1 MTSNRTWGRAILC
14 GLQKLGA
21 GRVFISPGARGSA
34 LVVAV
39 AEEGI
44 DATIHYDE
52 RGMSFAALGW
62 AMATGRPAVCITTSG
77 SAVANLLPACVEA
90 FHSGIPLIF
99 VTADRPP
106 ELRGTGANQT
116 IHQPGIFGSF
126 VRAQVDLPCPGDLNQ
141 LPAILENLAAS
152 ATGETPGPVHLN
164 VPFPEPVLP
173 ELLAD
178 GESVPCEEGSACQS
192 RIGDIPKASPDLTS
206 RSLPRHFFDSPH
218 GVILVGRLPLAEQP
232 FTAPLL
238 QLSERL
244 GWPLIADA
252 LSGARLLPGVIGHAD
267 WILQSRNVPAPERV
281 LHFGGSLVSKRLG
294 EWMVK
299 CRGENYLQVRRFPE
313 RLDPWHQ
320 SPTIVRAGI
329 PEFLDSLSIQSQSG
343 WRDTWIEANQAASEI
358 LSEVL
363 ETHQIS
369 EPAIA
374 RAVAANSS
382 LLFLGN
388 SMPIRDF
395 NSCVETKSSV
405 FTQIL
410 GNRGASGIDGNIA
423 TIAGISSGSGK
434 PVTAL
439 LGDLTLLHDL
449 NSLALLRG
457 EPVTLVVVNNDGGGI
472 FQFLPLGIDPAERE
486 RFWETPHGMD
496 FTHAAAQ
503 FDLEYHRPA
512 DIPALADLLS
522 QPPHGPRLIECRT
535 DRTANH
541 ALHLEIS
548 RRISQREWK
557 WKR

>member
-1 MTSNRTWGRAILC
+1 MTSNRTWGRAIVC
-14 GLQKLGA
+14 GLQKLGV
-21 GRVFISPGARGSA
+21 GRVFISPGARGSS
-34 LVVAV
+34 LVAAV

-44 DATIHYDE
+44 DSTIHYDE

-126 VRAQVDLPCPGDLNQ
+126 VRAEVDLPCPGNLNQ

-173 ELLAD
+173 DSSTRPEPTL
-178 GESVPCEEGSACQS
+178 CEEGSACQS
-192 RIGDIPKASPDLTS
+192 RIGVAANVSPDLTS
-206 RSLPRHFFDSPH
+206 RSLLGHFFDSPH

-232 FTAPLL
+232 DAALL
-238 QLSERL
+238 LDLSNRL

-252 LSGARLLPGVIGHAD
+252 LSGARQLPGVIGHAD
-267 WILQSRNVPAPERV
+267 WILQSQNVPPPERI

-294 EWMVK
+294 EWMVN
-299 CRGENYLQVRRFPE
+299 CCGENYLQVRRFPE
-313 RLDPWHQ
+313 NLDPWHQ
-320 SPTIVRAGI
+320 SPTLLRAGI
-329 PEFLDSLSIQSQSG
+329 PEFLDFLSIQPQSG
-343 WRDTWIEANQAASEI
+343 WRDVWLEANQAVAEI

-363 ETHQIS
+363 DTNQLS

-395 NSCVETKSSV
+395 NSCVETESSG

-423 TIAGISSGSGK
+423 TIAGISSGLGK

-439 LGDLTLLHDL
+439 VGDLTLLHDL
-449 NSLALLRG
+449 NSLALLRS
-457 EPVTLVVVNNDGGGI
+457 EPVSLVVVNNDGGGI

-496 FTHAAAQ
+496 FSNAAAQ
-503 FDLEYHRPA
+503 FGLEYHRPA
-512 DIPALADLLS
+512 DIAELAELLA
-522 QPPHGPRLIECRT
+522 QPPLRACLIECRT

-541 ALHLEIS
+541 ALHLEIA
-548 RRISQREWK
+548 RKVATREWK
-557 WKR
+557 WTR

>member
-34 LVVAV
+34 LVAAV

-44 DATIHYDE
+44 DSTIHYDE
-52 RGMSFAALGW
+52 RGMAFAALGW

-90 FHSGIPLIF
+90 FHSNVPLIF

-116 IHQPGIFGSF
+116 IHQPGIFSSF
-126 VRAQVDLPCPGDLNQ
+126 VRAEVGLPCPDDLAT
-141 LPAILENLAAS
+141 LPAILENIYAA
-152 ATGETPGPVHLN
+152 ATSENPGPVHLN

-173 ELLAD
+173 DLLAD
-178 GESVPCEEGSACQS
+178 GESVPGEEGSACQS
-192 RIGDIPKASPDLTS
+192 RIGVISKASPDLTS
-206 RSLPRHFFDSPH
+206 RSLLGHFFDSPY

-232 FTAPLL
+232 DAALL
-238 QLSERL
+238 LELSKRL

-252 LSGARLLPGVIGHAD
+252 LSGARQLPGVIGHAD

-294 EWMVK
+294 EWMVN
-299 CRGENYLQVRRFPE
+299 CSGENYLQVRRFPE

-320 SPTIVRAGI
+320 SPTLLRARI
-329 PEFLDSLSIQSQSG
+329 PEFLDSLSIQPRPG
-343 WRDTWIEANQAASEI
+343 WLDVWLESNQAVAEI

-363 ETHQIS
+363 DTNQLS

-395 NSCVETKSSV
+395 NSCVETKSPV

-423 TIAGISSGSGK
+423 TIAGISSGAGK

-439 LGDLTLLHDL
+439 IGDLTLLHDL

-457 EPVTLVVVNNDGGGI
+457 EPVSLVVVNNDGGGI

-496 FTHAAAQ
+496 FSNAAAQ
-503 FDLEYHRPA
+503 FGLEYHRPA
-512 DIPALADLLS
+512 DMAELAELLS
-522 QPPHGPRLIECRT
+522 QSPLRARLIECRT
-535 DRTANH
+535 NRTANH
-541 ALHLEIS
+541 ALHLEIA
-548 RRISQREWK
+548 RKVATREGK
-557 WKR
+557 WTR

>member
-1 MTSNRTWGRAILC
+1 MTSNRTWGRAIVC

-21 GRVFISPGARGSA
+21 GRIFISPGARGSA
-34 LVVAV
+34 LVAAV

-44 DATIHYDE
+44 DSTIHYDE
-52 RGMSFAALGW
+52 RGMAFAALGW

-90 FHSGIPLIF
+90 FHSNVPLIF

-116 IHQPGIFGSF
+116 IHQPGIFSSF
-126 VRAQVDLPCPGDLNQ
+126 VRAEVGLPCPEDLPT
-141 LPAILENLAAS
+141 LPAILENLYAA
-152 ATGETPGPVHLN
+152 ATAENPGPVHLN

-173 ELLAD
+173 DLLAD
-178 GESVPCEEGSACQS
+178 GESVPGEEGSACQS
-192 RIGDIPKASPDLTS
+192 RIGVISKASPDLTS
-206 RSLPRHFFDSPH
+206 RSLLGHFFDSPY
-218 GVILVGRLPLAEQP
+218 GVILVGRLALAEQP
-232 FTAPLL
+232 DAALL
-238 QLSERL
+238 LELSKRL

-252 LSGARLLPGVIGHAD
+252 LSGARQLPGVIGHAD

-281 LHFGGSLVSKRLG
+281 LHFGGSQVSKRLG
-294 EWMVK
+294 EWMVN
-299 CRGENYLQVRRFPE
+299 CSGENYLQVRRFPE

-320 SPTIVRAGI
+320 SPTLLRARI
-329 PEFLDSLSIQSQSG
+329 PEFLDSLSIQPRPG
-343 WRDTWIEANQAASEI
+343 WRDVWLESNQAVAEI

-363 ETHQIS
+363 DTNQLS

-395 NSCVETKSSV
+395 NSCVETKSPV

-439 LGDLTLLHDL
+439 IGDLTLLHDL
-449 NSLALLRG
+449 NSLGLLRG
-457 EPVTLVVVNNDGGGI
+457 EPVSLVVVNNDGGGI

-486 RFWETPHGMD
+486 RFWETPHGMN
-496 FTHAAAQ
+496 FSNAAAQ
-503 FDLEYHRPA
+503 FGLEYHRPA
-512 DIPALADLLS
+512 DMTELVELLA
-522 QPPHGPRLIECRT
+522 QPPLRARLIECRT
-535 DRTANH
+535 DRAANH

-548 RRISQREWK
+548 RKVATREWK
-557 WKR
+557 WTR

>member
-1 MTSNRTWGRAILC
+1 
-14 GLQKLGA
+14 
-21 GRVFISPGARGSA
+21 
-34 LVVAV
+34 
-39 AEEGI
+39 
-44 DATIHYDE
+44 
-52 RGMSFAALGW
+52 
-62 AMATGRPAVCITTSG
+62 
-77 SAVANLLPACVEA
+77 
-90 FHSGIPLIF
+90 
-99 VTADRPP
+99 
-106 ELRGTGANQT
+106 
-116 IHQPGIFGSF
+116 
-126 VRAQVDLPCPGDLNQ
+126 
-141 LPAILENLAAS
+141 
-152 ATGETPGPVHLN
+152 
-164 VPFPEPVLP
+164 
-173 ELLAD
+173 
-178 GESVPCEEGSACQS
+178 
-192 RIGDIPKASPDLTS
+192 
-206 RSLPRHFFDSPH
+206 
-218 GVILVGRLPLAEQP
+218 
-232 FTAPLL
+232 
-238 QLSERL
+238 
-244 GWPLIADA
+244 
-252 LSGARLLPGVIGHAD
+252 
-267 WILQSRNVPAPERV
+267 

-294 EWMVK
+294 EWMVN

-395 NSCVETKSSV
+395 NSCVESQSPAPI
-405 FTQIL
+405 QIL

-423 TIAGISSGSGK
+423 TIAGICSGAGK

-439 LGDLTLLHDL
+439 IGDLTLLHDL
-449 NSLALLRG
+449 NSLALLRC

-472 FQFLPLGIDPAERE
+472 FRFLPLGIEPADRE

-496 FTHAAAQ
+496 FSPAAAQ
-503 FDLEYHRPA
+503 FGLEYHRPA
-512 DIPALADLLS
+512 DIPALTELLS
-522 QPPHGPRLIECRT
+522 QSPLRARLIECST
-535 DRTANH
+535 DRAANH

-548 RRISQREWK
+548 RRIAQREWK

>member
-1 MTSNRTWGRAILC
+1 MTPGSSNRSWGRAIVC

-21 GRVFISPGARGSA
+21 GRFFMSPGARGSA
-34 LVVAV
+34 LVAAI

-44 DATIHYDE
+44 EATVHYDE

-90 FHSGIPLIF
+90 FHSGIPLIL

-126 VRAQVDLPCPGDLNQ
+126 VRAQADLPCPSDPSQ
-141 LPAILENLAAS
+141 LPAILENLVAA
-152 ATGETPGPVHLN
+152 ATGENPGPVHLN

-173 ELLAD
+173 Q
-178 GESVPCEEGSACQS
+178 GEVEDFPLPTLRPPQ
-192 RIGDIPKASPDLTS
+192 IPKSSLKPPAS
-206 RSLPRHFFDSPH
+206 FFDSPN
-218 GVILVGRLPLAEQP
+218 GIILVGRLPLSEQP
-232 FTAPLL
+232 SAALLL
-238 QLSERL
+238 QLSEIL

-267 WILQSRNVPAPERV
+267 WILQSRHVPAPERV

-294 EWMVK
+294 EWMTP
-299 CRGENYLQVRRFPE
+299 CRRENYLQVRHFPE
-313 RLDPWHQ
+313 NLDPWHQ
-320 SPTIVRAGI
+320 SPTVLHADI
-329 PEFLDSLSIQSQSG
+329 PEFLDSLSLQPRPG
-343 WRDTWIEANQAASEI
+343 WRDIWIEANQAAAEI

-363 ETHQIS
+363 TCQLS

-388 SMPIRDF
+388 SMPVRDF
-395 NSCVETKSSV
+395 NSCAESQSPHPI
-405 FTQIL
+405 QIL

-439 LGDLTLLHDL
+439 LGDLTVLHDL
-449 NSLALLRG
+449 NSLALLRDD
-457 EPVTLVVVNNDGGGI
+457 PVTLVVVNNDGGGI
-472 FQFLPLGIDPAERE
+472 FRFLPLGIDPADRE

-496 FTHAAAQ
+496 FAHAAAQ
-503 FDLEYHRPA
+503 FGLEYHRPT
-512 DIPALADLLS
+512 DIPALAELLS
-522 QPPHGPRLIECRT
+522 QPPLRARLIECRT
-535 DRTANH
+535 DRAANH

-548 RRISQREWK
+548 RRMAQREWK
-557 WKR
+557 WKP

>member
-1 MTSNRTWGRAILC
+1 MTSNRTWGRAIVC

-21 GRVFISPGARGSA
+21 GRIFISPGARGSA
-34 LVVAV
+34 LVAAV

-44 DATIHYDE
+44 DSTIHYDE
-52 RGMSFAALGW
+52 RGMAFAALGW

-116 IHQPGIFGSF
+116 IHQPGIFSSF
-126 VRAQVDLPCPGDLNQ
+126 VRAEVDLPCPGDLAT
-141 LPAILENLAAS
+141 LPAILENIYAA
-152 ATGETPGPVHLN
+152 ATSENPGPVHLN

-173 ELLAD
+173 DLLAD
-178 GESVPCEEGSACQS
+178 GESVPGKEGSACQS
-192 RIGDIPKASPDLTS
+192 RIGVISKASPDLTS
-206 RSLPRHFFDSPH
+206 RSLLSHFFDSPY
-218 GVILVGRLPLAEQP
+218 GVILVGRLALAEQP
-232 FTAPLL
+232 DAALL
-238 QLSERL
+238 LELSDHL

-252 LSGARLLPGVIGHAD
+252 LSGARQLPGVIGHVD

-281 LHFGGSLVSKRLG
+281 LHLGGSLVSKRLG
-294 EWMVK
+294 EWMAP
-299 CRGENYLQVRRFPE
+299 CCGENYLQVRRFPE

-320 SPTIVRAGI
+320 SPTLLRAGI
-329 PEFLDSLSIQSQSG
+329 TEFLDFFEIQPQSG
-343 WRDTWIEANQAASEI
+343 WRDVWLEANRAVSEI
-358 LSEVL
+358 LAEVL
-363 ETHQIS
+363 DTNQLS

-395 NSCVETKSSV
+395 NSCVESHSSAPI
-405 FTQIL
+405 QIL

-423 TIAGISSGSGK
+423 TIAGISSGAGK

-439 LGDLTLLHDL
+439 VGDLTLLHDL

-457 EPVTLVVVNNDGGGI
+457 ESVSLVVVNNDGGGI

-486 RFWETPHGMD
+486 RFWETPHGMN
-496 FTHAAAQ
+496 FSNAAAQ
-503 FDLEYHRPA
+503 FGLEYHRPTDMA
-512 DIPALADLLS
+512 ELAELLS
-522 QPPHGPRLIECRT
+522 QSPLRARLIECRT
-535 DRTANH
+535 NRTANH
-541 ALHLEIS
+541 ALHLEIA
-548 RRISQREWK
+548 RKVATREWK
-557 WKR
+557 WTR

>member
-1 MTSNRTWGRAILC
+1 MTSNRTWGRAIVC

-21 GRVFISPGARGSA
+21 GRIFISPGARGSA
-34 LVVAV
+34 LVAAV

-44 DATIHYDE
+44 DSTIHYDE

-62 AMATGRPAVCITTSG
+62 AMATGRPTVCITTSG

-90 FHSGIPLIF
+90 FHSGVPLIF

-116 IHQPGIFGSF
+116 IHQPGIFSSF
-126 VRAQVDLPCPGDLNQ
+126 VRAEVGLPCPDDLAT
-141 LPAILENLAAS
+141 LPAILENIYAA
-152 ATGETPGPVHLN
+152 ATSENPGPVHLN

-173 ELLAD
+173 DLSAD
-178 GESVPCEEGSACQS
+178 VESVPGEEGSACQS
-192 RIGDIPKASPDLTS
+192 RIGDISKASPDLTS
-206 RSLPRHFFDSPH
+206 RSLLGHFFDSPY
-218 GVILVGRLPLAEQP
+218 GVILVGRLPLAEQ
-232 FTAPLL
+232 TDAALL
-238 QLSERL
+238 LDLSNRL

-294 EWMVK
+294 EWMAP
-299 CRGENYLQVRRFPE
+299 CCGENYLQVRHFPE

-320 SPTIVRAGI
+320 SPTLLRAGI
-329 PEFLDSLSIQSQSG
+329 PEFLDSLSIQPRPG
-343 WRDTWIEANQAASEI
+343 WRDVWLEAKQAVAEI

-363 ETHQIS
+363 DTNQLS

-395 NSCVETKSSV
+395 NSCVDSKSSAPI
-405 FTQIL
+405 QIL

-423 TIAGISSGSGK
+423 TIAGISSGAGK

-439 LGDLTLLHDL
+439 VGDLTLLHDL

-457 EPVTLVVVNNDGGGI
+457 EPVSLVVVNNDGGGI

-496 FTHAAAQ
+496 FEHAAAQ
-503 FDLEYHRPA
+503 FGLEYHRPA
-512 DIPALADLLS
+512 DMAELAELLA
-522 QPPHGPRLIECRT
+522 QPPLRARLIECRT
-535 DRTANH
+535 DRAANH

-548 RRISQREWK
+548 RKVATQEWK
-557 WKR
+557 WTR

>member
-1 MTSNRTWGRAILC
+1 VA
-14 GLQKLGA
+14 
-21 GRVFISPGARGSA
+21 
-34 LVVAV
+34 AV

-44 DATIHYDE
+44 DSTIHYDE
-52 RGMSFAALGW
+52 RGMAFAALGW

-90 FHSGIPLIF
+90 FHSNVPLIF

-116 IHQPGIFGSF
+116 IHQPGIFSSF
-126 VRAQVDLPCPGDLNQ
+126 VRAEVGLPCPDDLAT
-141 LPAILENLAAS
+141 LPAILENIYAA
-152 ATGETPGPVHLN
+152 ATSENPGPVHLN

-173 ELLAD
+173 DLLAD
-178 GESVPCEEGSACQS
+178 GESVPGEEGSACQS
-192 RIGDIPKASPDLTS
+192 RIGVISKASPDLTS
-206 RSLPRHFFDSPH
+206 RSLLGHFFDSPY

-232 FTAPLL
+232 DAALL
-238 QLSERL
+238 LELSKRL

-252 LSGARLLPGVIGHAD
+252 LSGARQLPGVIGHAD
-267 WILQSRNVPAPERV
+267 WILQSRNLPAPERI

-294 EWMVK
+294 EWMLN
-299 CRGENYLQVRRFPE
+299 CCGEDYLQVRHFPE

-320 SPTIVRAGI
+320 SPTLLRAGI
-329 PEFLDSLSIQSQSG
+329 TEFLDFFEIQPQSG
-343 WRDTWIEANQAASEI
+343 WRDVWLEANRAVSEI
-358 LSEVL
+358 LAEVL
-363 ETHQIS
+363 DTNQLS

-374 RAVAANSS
+374 RAVSANSS

-395 NSCVETKSSV
+395 NSCVETNSPV

-439 LGDLTLLHDL
+439 IGDLTLLHDL
-449 NSLALLRG
+449 NSLGLLRG
-457 EPVTLVVVNNDGGGI
+457 EPVSLVVVNNDGGGI

-486 RFWETPHGMD
+486 RFWETPHGMN
-496 FTHAAAQ
+496 FSNAAAQ
-503 FDLEYHRPA
+503 FGLEYHRPTDMA
-512 DIPALADLLS
+512 ELAELLS
-522 QPPHGPRLIECRT
+522 QSPLRARLIECRT
-535 DRTANH
+535 NRTANH
-541 ALHLEIS
+541 ALHLEIA
-548 RRISQREWK
+548 RKVATREWK
-557 WKR
+557 WTR

>member
-1 MTSNRTWGRAILC
+1 MTPGSSNRSWGRAIVC

-21 GRVFISPGARGSA
+21 GRFFLSPGARGSA
-34 LVVAV
+34 LVAAI

-44 DATIHYDE
+44 EAKVHYDE

-126 VRAQVDLPCPGDLNQ
+126 VRAQADLPCPSDPSQ
-141 LPAILENLAAS
+141 LPAILENLVAA
-152 ATGETPGPVHLN
+152 ATGENPGPVHLN

-173 ELLAD
+173 QSEVEDFLLPTLRPPQI
-178 GESVPCEEGSACQS
+178 SKSSLMP
-192 RIGDIPKASPDLTS
+192 PAS
-206 RSLPRHFFDSPH
+206 FFDSPN
-218 GVILVGRLPLAEQP
+218 GIILVGRLPLSEQP
-232 FTAPLL
+232 SAALLL
-238 QLSERL
+238 QLSEIL

-267 WILQSRNVPAPERV
+267 WILQSRHVPAPERV

-294 EWMVK
+294 EWMTP
-299 CRGENYLQVRRFPE
+299 CRCENYLQVRRFPE
-313 RLDPWHQ
+313 NLDPWHQ
-320 SPTIVRAGI
+320 SPTVLQADI
-329 PEFLDSLSIQSQSG
+329 PEFLDSLSLQPRPG
-343 WRDTWIEANQAASEI
+343 WRDIWIEANQAAAEV

-363 ETHQIS
+363 TKQLT

-388 SMPIRDF
+388 SMPVRDF
-395 NSCVETKSSV
+395 NSCAESQSPRPI
-405 FTQIL
+405 QIL

-439 LGDLTLLHDL
+439 LGDLTVLHDL
-449 NSLALLRG
+449 NSLALLRDD
-457 EPVTLVVVNNDGGGI
+457 PVTLVVVNNDGGGI
-472 FQFLPLGIDPAERE
+472 FQFLPLGIDPVERE

-496 FTHAAAQ
+496 FAHAAAQ
-503 FDLEYHRPA
+503 FGLEYHRPPE
-512 DIPALADLLS
+512 IPALAELLS
-522 QPPHGPRLIECRT
+522 QPPLRARLIECRT
-535 DRTANH
+535 DRAANH

-548 RRISQREWK
+548 SRMAQREWK
-557 WKR
+557 WKP

>member
-1 MTSNRTWGRAILC
+1 VA
-14 GLQKLGA
+14 
-21 GRVFISPGARGSA
+21 
-34 LVVAV
+34 AV

-44 DATIHYDE
+44 DSTIHYDE
-52 RGMSFAALGW
+52 RGMAFAALGW

-90 FHSGIPLIF
+90 FHSNVPLIF

-116 IHQPGIFGSF
+116 IHQPGIFSSF
-126 VRAQVDLPCPGDLNQ
+126 VRAEVGLPCPDDLAT
-141 LPAILENLAAS
+141 LPAILENIYAA
-152 ATGETPGPVHLN
+152 ATSENPGPVHLN

-173 ELLAD
+173 DLLAD
-178 GESVPCEEGSACQS
+178 GESVPGEEGSACQS
-192 RIGDIPKASPDLTS
+192 RIGDISKASPDLTS
-206 RSLPRHFFDSPH
+206 RSLLGHFFDSPY

-232 FTAPLL
+232 DAALL
-238 QLSERL
+238 LDLSNHL

-252 LSGARLLPGVIGHAD
+252 LSGARQLPGVIGHVD

-294 EWMVK
+294 EWMVN
-299 CRGENYLQVRRFPE
+299 CSGENYLQVRRFPE

-320 SPTIVRAGI
+320 SPTLLRAGI
-329 PEFLDSLSIQSQSG
+329 TEFLDFFEIQPQSG
-343 WRDTWIEANQAASEI
+343 WRDVWLEANRAVSEI
-358 LSEVL
+358 LAEVL
-363 ETHQIS
+363 DTNQLS

-395 NSCVETKSSV
+395 NSCVETKSPV

-423 TIAGISSGSGK
+423 TIAGISSGAGK

-439 LGDLTLLHDL
+439 VGDLTLLHDL

-457 EPVTLVVVNNDGGGI
+457 EPVSLVVVNNDGGGI

-486 RFWETPHGMD
+486 RFWETPHGMN
-496 FTHAAAQ
+496 FSNAAAQ
-503 FDLEYHRPA
+503 FGLEYHRPA
-512 DIPALADLLS
+512 DMAELEELLA
-522 QPPHGPRLIECRT
+522 QPPLRARLIECRT

-548 RRISQREWK
+548 GKVAARECK
-557 WKR
+557 WTR

>member
-1 MTSNRTWGRAILC
+1 MTSNRTWGRAIVC

-21 GRVFISPGARGSA
+21 GRVFVSPGARGSS
-34 LVVAV
+34 LVASV

-44 DATIHYDE
+44 DSTIHYDE

-62 AMATGRPAVCITTSG
+62 AMAAGRPAVIITTSG

-90 FHSGIPLIF
+90 FHSGVPLIF

-106 ELRGTGANQT
+106 ELRGTGSNQT

-126 VRAQVDLPCPGDLNQ
+126 VRAEVDLYCPGDLAE
-141 LPAILENLAAS
+141 LPAILENLYAA
-152 ATGETPGPVHLN
+152 ATGEIPGPVHLN
-164 VPFPEPVLP
+164 VPFAEPVLP
-173 ELLAD
+173 EGEVGNFPLPNPPRIQKTKSSLA
-178 GESVPCEEGSACQS
+178 
-192 RIGDIPKASPDLTS
+192 
-206 RSLPRHFFDSPH
+206 LPSQFLDSKN
-218 GVILVGRLPLAEQP
+218 GVILVGRLPLSEQP
-232 FTAPLL
+232 DAALL
-238 QLSERL
+238 LDLSSRL

-294 EWMVK
+294 EWMVN
-299 CRGENYLQVRRFPE
+299 CRGENYLQVRHFPE

-329 PEFLDSLSIQSQSG
+329 AEFFDALQIHPQPG
-343 WRDTWIEANQAASEI
+343 WRDVWLESNCAVSEI
-358 LSEVL
+358 LGEVL
-363 ETHQIS
+363 VGAALT

-374 RAVAANSS
+374 RAVADAANSS
-382 LLFLGN
+382 ILFLGN
-388 SMPIRDF
+388 SMPVRDF
-395 NSCVETKSSV
+395 NSCVESQSSASI
-405 FTQIL
+405 QIL

-439 LGDLTLLHDL
+439 VGDLTLLHDL

-457 EPVTLVVVNNDGGGI
+457 EPVSLVVVNNDGGGI
-472 FQFLPLGIDPAERE
+472 FQFLPLGIDPVERE

-496 FTHAAAQ
+496 FENAAAQ
-503 FDLEYHRPA
+503 FGLEYHRPA
-512 DIPALADLLS
+512 DIAELVELLA
-522 QPPHGPRLIECRT
+522 QPPLRARLIECRT

-541 ALHLEIS
+541 ALHSEIS
-548 RRISQREWK
+548 RKVATREWK
-557 WKR
+557 WTR

>member
-1 MTSNRTWGRAILC
+1 MTSGCSNRSWGRAIVC

-21 GRVFISPGARGSA
+21 GRFFLSPGARGSA
-34 LVVAV
+34 LVAAV
-39 AEEGI
+39 AEEGV

-62 AMATGRPAVCITTSG
+62 AMVTGRPAVCITTSG

-106 ELRGTGANQT
+106 ELRGTGSNQT

-126 VRAQVDLPCPGDLNQ
+126 VRAQVDLSCPNDLNQ

-152 ATGETPGPVHLN
+152 ARGENPGPVHLN

-173 ELLAD
+173 E
-178 GESVPCEEGSACQS
+178 GEAEDFPL
-192 RIGDIPKASPDLTS
+192 PKPRRLESPKSSLDLPS
-206 RSLPRHFFDSPH
+206 SFFDSPH

-232 FTAPLL
+232 FASLLL

-267 WILQSRNVPAPERV
+267 WILQSRHVPAPERV

-294 EWMVK
+294 EWMTP

-313 RLDPWHQ
+313 NLDPWSQ
-320 SPTIVRAGI
+320 SPAVLRAEI
-329 PEFLDSLSIQSQSG
+329 PGFLDSLSIDARPG
-343 WRDTWIEANQAASEI
+343 WRDIWLEANQAAAEI

-363 ETHQIS
+363 DTNQLS

-374 RAVAANSS
+374 RAVAASSS

-395 NSCVETKSSV
+395 NSCAESKSSDS
-405 FTQIL
+405 TQIL

-439 LGDLTLLHDL
+439 LGDLTVLHDL

-457 EPVTLVVVNNDGGGI
+457 EPVSLVVVNNDGGGI
-472 FQFLPLGIDPAERE
+472 FRFLPLGIHSAERE

-496 FTHAAAQ
+496 FAHAAAQ
-503 FDLEYHRPA
+503 FGLEYHRLA
-512 DIPALADLLS
+512 DIPALAKLLS
-522 QPPHGPRLIECRT
+522 ETPPRARLIECRT
-535 DRTANH
+535 DRAANH

>member
-1 MTSNRTWGRAILC
+1 MTPGCSNRSWGRALVC

-21 GRVFISPGARGSA
+21 GRFFMSPGARGSA
-34 LVVAV
+34 LVAAI

-44 DATIHYDE
+44 EATVHFDE

-62 AMATGRPAVCITTSG
+62 AMATGLPAVCVTTSG
-77 SAVANLLPACVEA
+77 SAVANLLPACIEA
-90 FHSGIPLIF
+90 FHSSLPLIF

-116 IHQPGIFGSF
+116 IHQPGIFGNF
-126 VRAQVDLPCPGDLNQ
+126 VRAEADLTPPGDLSQ
-141 LPAILENLAAS
+141 LPAILENLVAA
-152 ATGETPGPVHLN
+152 AIGETPGPVHLN

-173 ELLAD
+173 QGEVEDFLL
-178 GESVPCEEGSACQS
+178 PTLRPPQ
-192 RIGDIPKASPDLTS
+192 IPKTS
-206 RSLPRHFFDSPH
+206 LKIPVSFFDSPN

-232 FTAPLL
+232 SAAHLL
-238 QLSERL
+238 QLSELL

-267 WILQSRNVPAPERV
+267 WILQSRHVPPPERV

-294 EWMVK
+294 EWMSP

-313 RLDPWHQ
+313 NLDPWHQ
-320 SPTIVRAGI
+320 SPAILRTDIA
-329 PEFLDSLSIQSQSG
+329 EFLDSLSFRPRSG
-343 WRDTWIEANQAASEI
+343 WRDIWLEANRAAAEI

-363 ETHQIS
+363 ETNQLS

-382 LLFLGN
+382 LLFVGN
-388 SMPIRDF
+388 SMPVRDF
-395 NSCVETKSSV
+395 NSCAESQSPHPI
-405 FTQIL
+405 QIL

-434 PVTAL
+434 SVTAL
-439 LGDLTLLHDL
+439 IGDLTVLHDL

-472 FQFLPLGIDPAERE
+472 FRFLPLGIDPADRE

-496 FTHAAAQ
+496 FCHAAAQ
-503 FDLEYHRPA
+503 FGLEYHRPA
-512 DIPALADLLS
+512 DMPALSELLS
-522 QPPHGPRLIECRT
+522 QPPLRARLIECRT
-535 DRTANH
+535 DRAANH
-541 ALHLEIS
+541 ALHLEIT
-548 RRISQREWK
+548 RRISLREWK